1 MFGSRDDHGRKIPS
15 WDGRPDTWQE
25 YKDEV
30 RIWVLGSP
38 NTADYSMA
46 ARLVAHLKGPA
57 RRIGLAMTDTELS
70 PEVTETPSADGTTT
84 KKEVNHKKSI
94 ELLLDRLQA
103 LAPQQQ
109 DRRGQYLRDFFREEK
124 YRRRPWGA
132 HCKMATPL
140 GRRR

>member
-1 MFGSRDDHGRKIPS
+1 MFGSRDDHGRQIPG
-15 WDGRPDTWQE
+15 WDGRPDTWEE

-38 NTADYSMA
+38 STADYSMA

-57 RRIGLAMTDTELS
+57 RRIGLAMTDKELS
-70 PEVTETPSADGTTT
+70 PEVTETTDGAGHTR
-84 KKEVNHKKSI
+84 KDVSHAESI
-94 ELLLDRLQA
+94 KTLLDRLQA

-124 YRRRPWGA
+124 Y
-132 HCKMATPL
+132 
-140 GRRR
+140 